1 MSTSY
6 SDEIVSFNAIPID
19 SPIHLLDFGLM
30 TEVIQGK
37 VVIARRKWR
46 KQQKDEL
53 VNKLTL
59 RFLKECLYSLS
70 DLGIINLYK
79 KKKLVSS
86 KKNIIKYLDDNF
98 IPLIYFKEAL
108 QKQDRGF
115 PMLRVGDRVR
125 CLKQTTSRWGESSII
140 SGNKYGIISSII
152 SRKSFQVDFVRVRVD
167 DIRGELYPDF
177 SQLFYGSEYG
187 GGPGAIISGW
197 DLEKIGQE
205 TISSTKLRNRLEEC
219 EEKRIMKV
227 NDLWNKYIEP
237 ELQWVIVRDRITE
250 PLQSFKN
257 IWFCGHRM
265 NVLDKQLW
273 ETIHEPN
280 NKINIRSRIFGCGYT
295 MKEVT
300 ILKYIIDRINLVND
314 I

>member
-1 MSTSY
+1 MFLPCA
-6 SDEIVSFNAIPID
+6 FN
-19 SPIHLLDFGLM
+19 
-30 TEVIQGK
+30 
-37 VVIARRKWR
+37 
-46 KQQKDEL
+46 
-53 VNKLTL
+53 
-59 RFLKECLYSLS
+59 
-70 DLGIINLYK
+70 
-79 KKKLVSS
+79 
-86 KKNIIKYLDDNF
+86 
-98 IPLIYFKEAL
+98 EAL

-115 PMLRVGDRVR
+115 PMLQVGDRVR

-152 SRKSFQVDFVRVRVD
+152 SRKSFQVDFVKVRVD
-167 DIRGELYPDF
+167 DIRGNLYPDF
-177 SQLFYGSEYG
+177 SQLFHGSEWPYVG

-205 TISSTKLRNRLEEC
+205 TISSKKLRKRLEEC
-219 EEKRIMKV
+219 EEKRLMKV

-237 ELQWVIVRDRITE
+237 ELLCMIHWDRITE

-295 MKEVT
+295 MKEVH
-300 ILKYIIDRINLVND
+300 ILKYIIDHIPSFRYIGDLV
-314 I
+314 